1 MAFDYS
7 KAVAAAVA
15 GGEDQT
21 KVVKGGTYTPP
32 AAGVARLRFIAY
44 VELGKHENNV
54 PGKPPKVEDQVQL
67 VFELSGPK
75 HAPKVLDDGTV
86 IPFRISLYLNKSQNE
101 KAHFFKL
108 FKRMN
113 YSGTAQHL
121 AQLLGQSFL
130 GTVVHVA
137 GKDGKVRAF
146 LKDDAGYTIRSP
158 HVEDPETGESRLVE
172 AAPPVSE
179 IRAFLWDYADAEMWA
194 SLYIDGFFD
203 EEKTQSRN
211 VFQNKIKS
219 ALNWDGSPMW
229 NILRSNGA
237 VPDVPGGE
245 GKPDPLAAAASVP
258 PPAPAP
264 AATAAPAASSPSS
277 GAAADPLAGMA

>member
-15 GGEDQT
+15 SGEDQT
-21 KVVKGGTYTPP
+21 KVVKGGSYTPP
-32 AAGVARLRFIAY
+32 PAGVARLRFVAY

-75 HAPKVLDDGTV
+75 HEPKKLDDGTL
-86 IPFRISLYLNKSQNE
+86 IPYRISLYLNKSQNE

-113 YSGTAQHL
+113 YSGTATHM
-121 AQLLGQSFL
+121 AQLLGQCFL
-130 GTVVHVA
+130 GTVVHIK
-137 GKDGKVRAF
+137 GKDEKVRAY
-146 LKDDAGYTIRSP
+146 LKDDSGYTIRSP
-158 HVEDPETGESRLVE
+158 HVEDPETGESRLIE
-172 AAPPVSE
+172 AAPMLSE
-179 IRAFLWDYADAEMWA
+179 VRVFLWDYADAEMWA

-203 EEKTQSRN
+203 DENTQSRN

-237 VPDVPGGE
+237 VPDVPSGE
-245 GKPDPLAAAASVP
+245 GKADPLAAAARVP
-258 PPAPAP
+258 PPAPAQQAT
-264 AATAAPAASSPSS
+264 AATAAVSPSDAS
-277 GAAADPLAGMA
+277 ADPLAGI